1 MFGFAQSVELAASPI
16 SAFLIGP
23 IAEFALIPYMESE
36 EGRDPWRWL
45 LGDGDARGIALVF
58 MIAGAIMFVTVLVA
72 LTSAPYR
79 RLSAAY
85 ADAPPQQAEG
95 AATD

>member
-1 MFGFAQSVELAASPI
+1 M
-16 SAFLIGP
+16 
-23 IAEFALIPYMESE
+23 
-36 EGRDPWRWL
+36 RDPDARWARPTHMRTTTAATAALLIIL
-45 LGDGDARGIALVF
+45 LGACGDPDGDARGIALVF
-58 MIAGAIMFVTVLVA
+58 MIAGAIMFVTVLIA

-85 ADAPPQQAEG
+85 ADAPPQQIEG